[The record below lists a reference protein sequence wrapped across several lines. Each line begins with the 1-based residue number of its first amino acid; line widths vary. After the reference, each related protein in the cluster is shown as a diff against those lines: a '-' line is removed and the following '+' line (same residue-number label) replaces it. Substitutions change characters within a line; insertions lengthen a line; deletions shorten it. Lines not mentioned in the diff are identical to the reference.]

1 VKLATRLTIL
11 FAALTMLMAL
21 SVGLFAVNLST
32 RSQYATLDG
41 TINAVVD
48 SGIGHPNTALSNA
61 LNVVQEQSYDLT
73 LDVVD
78 PTKAVTQVNS
88 GQVALRGRPTI
99 ADARASLTRVTTLDN
114 LPGFRI
120 RSLNVGGGD
129 YLIVAGSTSHI
140 SAQNRRLELSVALAG
155 IIAALVVLVLARIV
169 MRRDLQ
175 TMDRLIGYASDVAKG
190 TESGPIP
197 PGLGSRDVREL
208 QAALATMVDAL
219 HQRIAVETKSVE
231 TMQQFIGDA
240 SHELRT
246 PLTVIKGYN
255 ELLSGANVSEPQQR
269 RALERVQREIER
281 MESLVTDLLLLAE
294 LREVPQNA
302 ADRVDLS
309 TLLAGHVSDFIVE
322 NPQRLVTSDIE
333 TGLVIQGRSDF
344 VDRLII
350 NALNNIRRHTP
361 PEAPVRV
368 TLHGASQRVR
378 MRIEDGGQG
387 LPEYGVRPQRFRRFD
402 SSRSRSTGGSGLG
415 MSIMFDIAESL
426 GGTLSTERSELGGL
440 ALVFDLRPSGASVGS

>member
-11 FAALTMLMAL
+11 FAALTVVMAL

-48 SGIGHPNTALSNA
+48 SGIGHPNTALSDA
-61 LNVVQEQSYDLT
+61 LNVVQGQSYDLT

-78 PTKAVTQVNS
+78 PTKAVTQVNA

-99 ADARASLTRVTTLDN
+99 ADARATLSHVTTLEH

-120 RSLNVGGGD
+120 RSLDVGGGD
-129 YLIVAGSTSHI
+129 YLIVAGSTSQI
-140 SAQNRRLELSVALAG
+140 SAQNRRLEFNVALAG
-155 IIAALVVLVLARIV
+155 IIAALVVFVLARIV

-175 TMDRLIGYASDVAKG
+175 TMDRLIAYASDVAKG

-255 ELLSGANVSEPQQR
+255 ELLAGPNVSESQQR
-269 RALERVQREIER
+269 RAIERVQREIER

-309 TLLAGHVSDFIVE
+309 SLLASHVSEFTAE
-322 NPQRLVTSDIE
+322 NPERLVTSDIE
-333 TGLVIQGRSDF
+333 GGLVIQGRTDF

-361 PEAPVRV
+361 AGAPVRL
-368 TLHGASQRVR
+368 TLHGASHRVR

-402 SSRSRSTGGSGLG
+402 SSRSRATGGSGLG
-415 MSIMFDIAESL
+415 MSIMSDIAESL

-440 ALVFDLRPSGASVGS
+440 ALVFDFRASGGLGS